1 MKCRRPLAG
10 LLAAPALLMLS
21 ASCNWAFG
29 TSPASGGGEMLK
41 LVFQRGSIL
50 HYRYH
55 YTFSGTSS
63 YTAADRPLEADSA
76 GNLIWEVTSADA
88 GGVATIVSKESS
100 PHNGSSGLAS
110 VTTSVSNT
118 FQLAP
123 DGRIVTPDS
132 TSPFNQVMFVVLP
145 EHPVRSGDTWRRT
158 FSQADGAGGGST
170 VSEANGRPE
179 RYESLHGVRTAVITT
194 GLESRYVGS
203 RAQTNEAWATHS
215 TTWLDSRLGRIE
227 KVSMTSVLDL
237 RVGGT
242 ADAPLGLVGKLTYE
256 LERVLV

>member
-1 MKCRRPLAG
+1 MVL
-10 LLAAPALLMLS
+10 

-29 TSPASGGGEMLK
+29 ASPASGGGEMLK

-63 YTAADRPLEADSA
+63 YAAADRPLEADSA

-88 GGVATIVSKESS
+88 SGVATIVSKETGS
-100 PHNGSSGLAS
+100 HNGSSGLAS
-110 VTTSVSNT
+110 VTTSVGNT

-123 DGRIVTPDS
+123 DGRIVTPDP
-132 TSPFNQVMFVVLP
+132 TSPFNQVVFVVLP
-145 EHPVRSGDTWRRT
+145 EHPVRWGDTWRRT
-158 FSQADGAGGGST
+158 FSQADGAGGGSM
-170 VSEANGRPE
+170 VSEASGRLE

-203 RAQTNEAWATHS
+203 KAQTDEAWATHS

-227 KVSMTSVLDL
+227 KVTMTSVLDL

-242 ADAPLGLVGKLTYE
+242 ANAPLGLVGKLTYE
-256 LERVLV
+256 LERVPV

>member
-1 MKCRRPLAG
+1 MKCRRALAG

-29 TSPASGGGEMLK
+29 TSPASGGSEMLK

-63 YTAADRPLEADSA
+63 YSAADRPLEADSA
-76 GNLIWEVTSADA
+76 GNLIWEVTSVDA
-88 GGVATIVSKESS
+88 AGVATIFSKEASS
-100 PHNGSSGLAS
+100 HNGSSGLSS
-110 VTTSVSNT
+110 VTTSVGNT

-123 DGRIVTPDS
+123 DGRIVTPDP
-132 TSPFNQVMFVVLP
+132 TSPFNQLMFVVLP
-145 EHPVRSGDTWRRT
+145 EHPVRWGDTWRRT
-158 FSQADGAGGGST
+158 FSQADGAGGDSM
-170 VSEANGRPE
+170 VSEASGRLV

-203 RAQTNEAWATHS
+203 KAQTSEAWATHS

-227 KVSMTSVLDL
+227 KVTMTSSVDL
-237 RVGGT
+237 SV
-242 ADAPLGLVGKLTYE
+242 AAPPTRHWAWWV
-256 LERVLV
+256 R